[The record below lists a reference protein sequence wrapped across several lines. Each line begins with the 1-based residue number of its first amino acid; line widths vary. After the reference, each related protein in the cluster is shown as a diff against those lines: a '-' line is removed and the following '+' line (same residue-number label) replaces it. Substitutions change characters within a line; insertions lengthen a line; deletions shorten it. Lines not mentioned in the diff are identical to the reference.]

1 MDSQEARERFV
12 DVVTAAD
19 HEIDLARAALLIAAS
34 EFPEL
39 DVEGQLGLLDSLA
52 AGASRRISG
61 DRDALSSVN
70 RLSEYLFDEV
80 GFAGDLDDYYDPRN
94 IYLNEVLARRLG
106 IPITLSL
113 VCILVGNRL
122 DIPLVGVGMPGHFLV
137 RHRDEDALFID
148 PFHRGILISKEE
160 CAERLRQA
168 TQSNVAWDPKYL
180 NPVNNREFIA
190 RMLRNLKGIYL
201 HRQDNQRALTAIDR
215 LVVLLPQSH
224 TERRD
229 RGLLNYQLGHYQEA
243 LDDLRHYLG
252 SAPAATDKETVQ
264 QLAGQIEDLMS
275 RQ

>member
-1 MDSQEARERFV
+1 MDSQEARQRFENTV
-12 DVVTAAD
+12 ASPD

-34 EFPEL
+34 EYPEL

-52 AGASRRISG
+52 AGASRRIGG
-61 DRDALSSVN
+61 DREALSSVN

-80 GFAGDLDDYYDPRN
+80 GFAGNQDDYYDPRN
-94 IYLNEVLARRLG
+94 CYLNEVLARRLG
-106 IPITLSL
+106 IPIMLSL

-122 DIPLVGVGMPGHFLV
+122 GIPLVGVGMPGHFLV
-137 RHRDEDALFID
+137 RHRDEEALFID
-148 PFHRGILISKEE
+148 PFHRGILISEEE
-160 CAERLRQA
+160 CAERLRQV
-168 TQSNVAWDPKYL
+168 THSNAAWDSRYL
-180 NPVNNREFIA
+180 NPVNNRDFIA

-215 LVVLLPQSH
+215 LVVLLPQAPE
-224 TERRD
+224 ERRD

-252 SAPAATDKETVQ
+252 STPPDTDKETVQ
-264 QLAGQIEDLMS
+264 RLVGQIEDLMS